1 MGNKKKSVG
10 GKINFLELL
19 TFIQFLTHKLTLTP
33 PKPHLFV
40 TSNLQASIWNW
51 PSKSRITE
59 ISKAIWMNMIKK
71 FKIFI
76 FFALPTM
83 LIVKGIYIC
92 YDQEI
97 WTLVFFTQNLVK
109 NFPFFGLRL
118 FNMIWVESNL
128 GVEASN
134 LGVEASNLGVEA
146 PKASS
151 IFLDLHLWTLMYL
164 FGSLARIFGELY
176 YSDFELPA
184 GVGGESCE
192 KKTPSPRGPLTL
204 YKKGSDSGASG
215 GSDSPPSAKGNSG
228 ASSGPNQDRL
238 APETDSEDETTQT
251 DQGPRSRGYRKTR
264 TRSMVRRRWI
274 RDKPDWVEGLWTRSS
289 TEGVENLD
297 ATKASQTKSAAE
309 NLDAIK
315 ASQTPKSAAENL
327 DAAAIKASQTPKSAA
342 ENLDAAKGSKSKS
355 KSAVKKAAKAAK
367 KLAAENL
374 DAIKASQTPKSAAEN
389 LDAAAI
395 KASQTPKSAAE
406 NLDAAK
412 GSQTKSAPK
421 NLAPITGSQAP
432 KVKAALAE
440 FLGIETSQL
449 QTTAVVRELATK
461 LEDDLPGS
469 LDFADQENGNKIISM
484 LKLREFLQENN
495 RYRSTI
501 YKSLGQF
508 MDPESHKN
516 LKEILDKLEESK
528 NLLMTE
534 GQKHKNTF
542 DRNSQQN
549 TAYNFKGDM
558 KKYLELQNKVQ
569 HSQMKNFKLAES
581 IIQKNI
587 QREYKCKELKDFL
600 HQEFPTSCRDF
611 NDQEMK
617 LKKYF
622 LNAFNQAKTK
632 N

>member
-1 MGNKKKSVG
+1 
-10 GKINFLELL
+10 
-19 TFIQFLTHKLTLTP
+19 
-33 PKPHLFV
+33 
-40 TSNLQASIWNW
+40 
-51 PSKSRITE
+51 
-59 ISKAIWMNMIKK
+59 MNMIKK

-118 FNMIWVESNL
+118 FNMIWVE
-128 GVEASN
+128 SN

-315 ASQTPKSAAENL
+315 ASKTPKSAAENL
-327 DAAAIKASQTPKSAA
+327 DAAAIKASK
-342 ENLDAAKGSKSKS
+342 
-355 KSAVKKAAKAAK
+355 
-367 KLAAENL
+367 
-374 DAIKASQTPKSAAEN
+374 
-389 LDAAAI
+389 
-395 KASQTPKSAAE
+395 TPKSAAE

-484 LKLREFLQENN
+484 LKLREFALQENN

>member
-1 MGNKKKSVG
+1 
-10 GKINFLELL
+10 
-19 TFIQFLTHKLTLTP
+19 
-33 PKPHLFV
+33 
-40 TSNLQASIWNW
+40 
-51 PSKSRITE
+51 
-59 ISKAIWMNMIKK
+59 MNMIKK

-118 FNMIWVESNL
+118 FNMIWVE
-128 GVEASN
+128 SN

-315 ASQTPKSAAENL
+315 ASK
-327 DAAAIKASQTPKSAA
+327 
-342 ENLDAAKGSKSKS
+342 
-355 KSAVKKAAKAAK
+355 
-367 KLAAENL
+367 
-374 DAIKASQTPKSAAEN
+374 
-389 LDAAAI
+389 
-395 KASQTPKSAAE
+395 TPKSAAE

-484 LKLREFLQENN
+484 LKLREFALQENN